1 MGQVSCREQAPVQH
15 PTMDYPGP
23 DILVFTAS
31 PRPGSGATATNT
43 VVMSNG
49 ELDWERPETCSA
61 MLDRQALAIPGV
73 GLHDPAGPRVAQ
85 ALPR

>member
-1 MGQVSCREQAPVQH
+1 VQH

-23 DILVFTAS
+23 DILVFTAP

-61 MLDRQALAIPGV
+61 MLDRQAPAHLA
-73 GLHDPAGPRVAQ
+73 LHRPAGPPVAL
-85 ALPR
+85 ARPR